1 MITLIKKNL
10 LLILILI
17 CAFVSLMV
25 LSFFNGNYYCFQ
37 NKCGLYFWR
46 SHGHD
51 ALWHM
56 AVASISFTKFPFIMP
71 TYSGELL
78 NGYNYLLD
86 VLLFLLQKINIP
98 VLFAYFKI
106 LPIVWFIIFTYLL
119 IKLAR
124 KIKSNKVLVSLLLFF
139 MYFTGSFSYLFTLLK
154 DRTIW
159 GSSGLLFHFNETMM
173 LNLQFGVSL
182 VPLTMILITIKNKTY
197 DKKSIVIISLM
208 TFILFGLKFYGGVVA
223 LLLLIPYL
231 AIGVI
236 NKKKNVFVFGITL
249 LLSSLLA
256 IFLFYNPVNSLRNN
270 SIFIFSPF
278 TSVHHITENPDL
290 FFMEKLTNFRY
301 AQTTKGT
308 NIKLLLIE
316 GFNLIVFLFFYLGV
330 RFFGVIYL
338 IVKLIKKKATN
349 FDISVTVAL
358 FGSIAITTFFVQ
370 RGEWTNI
377 YQFFYYSVFLS
388 TFYLAELANKLI
400 FSKRLIIKSL
410 LIIIVLLAI
419 PTTIDLFKTSLQF
432 PGLTYLPQG
441 ELEALLVLK
450 RQQPGIVFSPLYDK
464 TIGQNINQ
472 PKPLYAWE
480 DTAYVS
486 AFSGKQHYLSDIWME
501 QITGISY
508 QKRLGLVKKN
518 DCRILRDIHYI
529 YYNNEFKIA
538 RSLFDCPN
546 KLEFLWG
553 NRTSTIY
560 RVTK

>member
-1 MITLIKKNL
+1 
-10 LLILILI
+10 
-17 CAFVSLMV
+17 MV
-25 LSFFNGNYYCFQ
+25 LSFFNGSYYCFQ
-37 NKCGLYFWR
+37 DKCGLFFWR

-71 TYSGELL
+71 TFSGAELI
-78 NGYNYLLD
+78 GYNYLLD
-86 VLLFLLQKINIP
+86 ILLLLLQRINISF
-98 VLFAYFKI
+98 LFAYFKLI
-106 LPIVWFIIFTYLL
+106 PTVLFIIFTFLL
-119 IKLAR
+119 MKLAR
-124 KIKSNKVLVSLLLFF
+124 KIESKKVFVSLLLFF
-139 MYFTGSFSYLFTLLK
+139 MYFTGSFSYFFTLSK

-159 GSSGLLFHFNETMM
+159 GSSGLLFYFNETMI
-173 LNLQFGVSL
+173 LNLQFGLSL
-182 VPLTMILITIKNKTY
+182 IPLTVILITIL
-197 DKKSIVIISLM
+197 KKSYDRKNIFIISLM
-208 TFILFGLKFYGGVVA
+208 TFIIFGLKFYGGVVA

-231 AIGVI
+231 IIGAI
-236 NKKKNVFVFGITL
+236 NKKKNVVIFGITL

-256 IFLFYNPVNSLRNN
+256 IFLFYNPVNSLKNN

-278 TSVHHITENPDL
+278 TSVHHITENPNL
-290 FFMEKLTNFRY
+290 FFMKKLTNYRY
-301 AQTTKGT
+301 AQMTRMI

-316 GFNLIVFLFFYLGV
+316 GFNLIIFLFFYLGV

-349 FDISVTVAL
+349 FDMSIVVAL
-358 FGSIAITTFFVQ
+358 FGSIAITTLFIQ
-370 RGEWTNI
+370 KGEWTNI

-400 FSKRLIIKSL
+400 LSKKLIIKSL
-410 LIIIVLLAI
+410 LIVFVLLAI
-419 PTTIDLFKTSLQF
+419 PTTIDLFRTSFQF

-450 RQQPGIVFSPLYDK
+450 KQQPGIVFSPLYNKDV
-464 TIGQNINQ
+464 GQNMTL
-472 PKPLYAWE
+472 PKPLYAWG

-501 QITGISY
+501 QITGVNY
-508 QKRLGLVKKN
+508 QVRLDLVNKN
-518 DCRILRDIHYI
+518 NCRFLQDIDYI
-529 YYNNEFKIA
+529 YYNNDFKIA

-546 KLEFLWG
+546 KLQFLWG

-560 RVTK
+560 RVIK